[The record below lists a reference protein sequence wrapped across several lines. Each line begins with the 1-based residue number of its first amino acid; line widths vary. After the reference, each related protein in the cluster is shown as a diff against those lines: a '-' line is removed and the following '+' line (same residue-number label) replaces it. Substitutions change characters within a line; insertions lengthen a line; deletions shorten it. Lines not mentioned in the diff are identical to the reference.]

1 MAEKKYKVIVSD
13 RAKEMLAEHM
23 RFLAQA
29 DKKAAVKR
37 KKDIISAIRSL
48 DHTPNRY
55 PFFNEPYIP
64 HNKYHKMFAQNWYI
78 VLYQIKDDTVFV
90 DFIVDCRQEFNWLI
104 H

>member
-64 HNKYHKMFAQNWYI
+64 HNKYHKMFVQNWYI